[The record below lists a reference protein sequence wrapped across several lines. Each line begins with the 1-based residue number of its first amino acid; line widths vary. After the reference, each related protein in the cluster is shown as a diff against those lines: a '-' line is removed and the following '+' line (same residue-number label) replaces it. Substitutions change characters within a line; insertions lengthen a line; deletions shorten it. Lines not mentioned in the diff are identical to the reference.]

1 MLPFMSAT
9 VELRTTS
16 RSHTAGLQTEAV
28 SPCSVLDRAGVK
40 EGQPFILGA
49 DGSYDL
55 HLNRFLR
62 ELDSWGVSADNSIKG
77 YSRDVMLFCR
87 FLSESRNGKSIWE
100 CDGED
105 LRAYKRVRLFSG
117 PDSVS
122 VGTWNRSIAALDKWV
137 AWSRYEEL
145 LTKAPFRY
153 VDKTVMTHNG
163 PRTMQVNTEYVADP
177 EDEPVR
183 FVSFEDYLLW
193 RDVGLRGDLPEG
205 GRDPRWRGRNGERN
219 AMFAD
224 LIVYTGMRLSESSSL
239 LVPEVPP
246 LVTGRRITGDVHL
259 SKAVTKRNKARTV
272 FMTVR
277 MLRSLHHFIDIE
289 RDELVA
295 RRLAEGA
302 YASVEDTLLVRRA
315 GRHALTL
322 DTGRGWAYAKIG
334 SEERRRLAKVCA
346 DGSTGAPLWL
356 WLGED
361 GRPLSPATWQ
371 SAFRRAN
378 ERCAKFGIDLVISPH
393 ILRHVY
399 AVHMLGL
406 LLRQTIRALGRRED
420 QCLTR
425 AELRR
430 LLVGNPMRKLQQL
443 LGHAHESTVYVYLDV
458 LDEAQEIVLAAMAEW
473 DAQAAVLDRL
483 EVAA

>member
-1 MLPFMSAT
+1 MSAT
-9 VELRTTS
+9 VELRTT
-16 RSHTAGLQTEAV
+16 RRTRTAGLRLDAWTV
-28 SPCSVLDRAGVK
+28 RPCTVLDRAGVK

-49 DGSYDL
+49 DGSYDV

-62 ELDSWGVSADNSIKG
+62 ELDSWGVTADNSIES

-87 FLSESRNGKSIWE
+87 FLSESRNGKTIWE

-117 PDSVS
+117 LDSVS

-137 AWSRYEEL
+137 AWALYEEL
-145 LTKAPFRY
+145 LTKEPFRY
-153 VDKTVMTHNG
+153 TDKTVMTHDG
-163 PRTMQVNTEYVADP
+163 PRTMRVNAEHVADP

-193 RDVGLRGDLPEG
+193 RDVGLRGELPEG

-224 LIVYTGMRLSESSSL
+224 LIVYTGMRLSEASSL
-239 LVPEVPP
+239 LVPEIPP
-246 LVTGRRITGDVHL
+246 LVTGRRITGDVRL

-272 FMTVR
+272 FMTLR

-289 RDELVA
+289 RDELVT

-302 YASVEDTLLVRRA
+302 YARGDSAVLVRRA

-322 DTGRGWAYAKIG
+322 GTGRGWSYAKIG
-334 SEERRRLAKVCA
+334 PAERRRLARVCP
-346 DGSTGAPLWL
+346 DGSAGEPLWL

-361 GRPLSPATWQ
+361 GQPLSPSTWQ

-378 ERCAKFGIDLVISPH
+378 ERCAKFGIDLAISPH
-393 ILRHVY
+393 TLRHLY

-406 LLRQTIRALGRRED
+406 LLRQTIRALGRRDD
-420 QCLTR
+420 QRLAR

-430 LLVGNPMRKLQQL
+430 LLIGNPMRKLQQL
-443 LGHAHESTVYVYLDV
+443 LGHTHESTVYIYLDL

-473 DAQAAVLDRL
+473 DAQAAVLDRV